1 MRINKKLIAIK
12 AHYFCLLGSH
22 STVLPFVM
30 VMATQLG
37 VPVSVS
43 GTLNASSLIIVLFF
57 KPIIATI
64 ADTFPSLRRTI
75 FLVTMCVS
83 SVSLGCIYFVPSM
96 QDIPRLHGQLVSV
109 TQLMN
114 FSDPTYL
121 FSGKSLDSKKSAKN
135 YGECYMI
142 SAVDCMATC
151 TECSIHTLRFN
162 LAPFNPT
169 DMSLEENEMSEVLRM
184 NMTHLSTEE
193 PPEVMQ
199 HYLVKGLSDSSD
211 KWQNISIE
219 CPRPEWEG
227 PSCQGV
233 LGRWQFW
240 MFGGLLIVGAI
251 CVSTDISFTDAI
263 IMDLIGKDG
272 NYGFQRAWGTIG
284 WGVISGLNGFL
295 IDYWSGSSLDK
306 NWAPAFVVFTILCL
320 ADVLLSGF
328 FLKVPEIKSN
338 KPVLEEVLPLLRKP
352 HFIVFC
358 IFTMIAGMFDGFCV
372 YFLLLMQEDMARG
385 TSALNNLRMLQ
396 GITLFVQCSVEA
408 PLMFVNHWF
417 MRRFGA
423 QRVISLVF
431 LLYVVRL
438 FGLAATGAWGPIWST
453 LVVELL
459 NGPCYGLG
467 FTAVVVYAAN
477 VSPKGTN
484 TTVQSLIGVVYESCG
499 YALSLLLGGQ
509 MCERMGCPTMY
520 LLLGIFSVV
529 ICLLHVGSLCL
540 WPSLNAD
547 KKSKHTTGDQ
557 GVQDCKMDKDKQSSE
572 IRERTCDED
581 CKMDKDA
588 HISEMKESVCKKDD
602 VIEVTRL

>member
-1 MRINKKLIAIK
+1 MPMLV
-12 AHYFCLLGSH
+12 LH
-22 STVLPFVM
+22 S
-30 VMATQLG
+30 A
-37 VPVSVS
+37 
-43 GTLNASSLIIVLFF
+43 
-57 KPIIATI
+57 
-64 ADTFPSLRRTI
+64 
-75 FLVTMCVS
+75 
-83 SVSLGCIYFVPSM
+83 
-96 QDIPRLHGQLVSV
+96 
-109 TQLMN
+109 
-114 FSDPTYL
+114 
-121 FSGKSLDSKKSAKN
+121 
-135 YGECYMI
+135 
-142 SAVDCMATC
+142 
-151 TECSIHTLRFN
+151 FN
-162 LAPFNPT
+162 
-169 DMSLEENEMSEVLRM
+169 S
-184 NMTHLSTEE
+184 
-193 PPEVMQ
+193 
-199 HYLVKGLSDSSD
+199 Y
-211 KWQNISIE
+211 SIE
-219 CPRPEWEG
+219 CPRPKWEG

-240 MFGGLLIVGAI
+240 MFAGLLIVGAI

-272 NYGFQRAWGTIG
+272 NYGLQRAWGTIG

-320 ADVLLSGF
+320 ADVLLSGL
-328 FLKVPEIKSN
+328 FLKVPKIKSN

-358 IFTMIAGMFDGFCV
+358 IFSMIAGMFDGFCV

-408 PLMFVNHWF
+408 PLMFVN
-417 MRRFGA
+417 R
-423 QRVISLVF
+423 
-431 LLYVVRL
+431 
-438 FGLAATGAWGPIWST
+438 
-453 LVVELL
+453 
-459 NGPCYGLG
+459 
-467 FTAVVVYAAN
+467 
-477 VSPKGTN
+477 
-484 TTVQSLIGVVYESCG
+484 
-499 YALSLLLGGQ
+499 YALSLLLGGL
-509 MCERMGCPTMY
+509 MCEWMEFPTMY

-540 WPSLNAD
+540 WPSLDAD

-572 IRERTCDED
+572 IRERACDED